1 MLNATVIEI
10 ITETT
15 WSNRYV
21 KSWKM
26 SIPQRKRR
34 AVSAADLVLFQ
45 AGAIDEIK
53 TKEVL
58 NYD

>member
-1 MLNATVIEI
+1 MLNATILEI

-15 WSNRYV
+15 WLSRYN
-21 KSWKM
+21 KDWKM
-26 SIPQRKRR
+26 TIPQRKRR

-45 AGAIDEIK
+45 TGSIDEIK